1 MLDDTGGGA
10 EAVLDLVGEGDVPA
24 FAMRML
30 RKGGVYSIVGYGG
43 GVQIEHLDMINRELT
58 ILGNQI
64 GSYTDLVELMELVR
78 QEKVELRSQRFPL
91 DDVEDALREV
101 DAGRV
106 LGRAV
111 LVP

>member
-1 MLDDTGGGA
+1 
-10 EAVLDLVGEGDVPA
+10 
-24 FAMRML
+24 
-30 RKGGVYSIVGYGG
+30 
-43 GVQIEHLDMINRELT
+43 
-58 ILGNQI
+58 
-64 GSYTDLVELMELVR
+64 MELVR